1 MKRLAA
7 AAALV
12 AIATTLAWAGPIE
25 DRQAV
30 MKGVAG
36 ATKTAVGMAKGET
49 PYDDAKAKQVLQ
61 VYVDAA
67 AKMPTL
73 FPPGSDKGETTASPK
88 IWEDMAGFKAGFEKL
103 GADAHAAMTSV
114 TDQAS
119 FGKALGTITKN
130 CGTCHETYRIKKG

>member
-12 AIATTLAWAGPIE
+12 AVATTLAWAGPIE

-88 IWEDMAGFKAGFEKL
+88 SGRTWRASRRAS
-103 GADAHAAMTSV
+103 TSSAR
-114 TDQAS
+114 TR
-119 FGKALGTITKN
+119 TP
-130 CGTCHETYRIKKG
+130 R